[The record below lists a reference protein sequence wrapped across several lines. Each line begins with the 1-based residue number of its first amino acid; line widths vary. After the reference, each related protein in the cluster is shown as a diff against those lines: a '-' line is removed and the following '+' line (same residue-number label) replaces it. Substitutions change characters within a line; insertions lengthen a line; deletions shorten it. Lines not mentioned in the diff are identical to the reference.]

1 MPIRAFSRA
10 PAVLLGLGLTA
21 LIAALFWWGVVFGV
35 VLQAEVLSPREAAI
49 CFIDSSGLCQA
60 IASLCT
66 RDHPLD
72 IRVYSPELTWIALGL
87 IAAGLIAGSFVTGER
102 RDQDARS

>member
-1 MPIRAFSRA
+1 MSIRAFTRA
-10 PAVLLGLGLTA
+10 PAVLFGLGLTA

-66 RDHPLD
+66 RDHPLN
-72 IRVYSPELTWIALGL
+72 IRVYSPELTWAALGL
-87 IAAGLIAGSFVTGER
+87 IAAGLIAGCLVSGEHR
-102 RDQDARS
+102 GQDAKP